1 MGTLN
6 GKVAVVTGGS
16 LGIGAGIVEKL
27 ASEGAAVVFSYARS
41 AGPAAELAARITTA
55 GGKAVAVKAD
65 VRSEADLAA
74 LFGKAREAFGRVDVL
89 VNNAG
94 VFEFAP
100 IEAITEEHYSRQFDT
115 NVKGLLFATREAVKA
130 FDGKGG
136 VVVNISS
143 AIVEGPPPMGSVYSA
158 TKAAVDA
165 ITRSL
170 GAELGPKGIRV
181 VSINPGATR
190 SEGFSAFDQSG
201 EIAKRFVS
209 QTPLGRLGQ
218 PEDVANAVAFVASD
232 KASFVTSTTITVSG
246 GIRL

>member
-1 MGTLN
+1 MGALD

-27 ASEGAAVVFSYARS
+27 ASEGASVVFSYVKS
-41 AGPAAELAARITTA
+41 AQPAADLAARITAA
-55 GGKAVAVKAD
+55 GGKVVAVKAD
-65 VRSEADLAA
+65 VRSEVDLAA
-74 LFGKAREAFGRVDVL
+74 LFSKAKEAFGRVGVL

-100 IEAITEEHYSRQFDT
+100 IEAITEEHYSQQFDT

-143 AIVEGPPPMGSVYSA
+143 SIVEGPPPNGSVYSA

-181 VSINPGATR
+181 VSINPGATQ
-190 SEGFSAFDQSG
+190 SEGFSALDQSG
-201 EIAKRFVS
+201 EIARRFVS
-209 QTPLGRLGQ
+209 QTPLGRLGR